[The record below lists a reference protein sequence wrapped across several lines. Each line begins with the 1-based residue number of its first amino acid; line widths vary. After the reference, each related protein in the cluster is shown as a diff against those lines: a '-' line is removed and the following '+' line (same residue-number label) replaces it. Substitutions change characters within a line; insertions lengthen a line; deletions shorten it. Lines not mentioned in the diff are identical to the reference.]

1 MRIFGHR
8 GACGYLPENTLESM
22 WLAVEQSVDGIEFD
36 VIPTRDGVLVVR
48 HENELSLTT
57 NVAELPQ
64 FADRFREG
72 IADGKRLEGWFCEDF
87 TAAEIAELRA
97 RERLPQYRAESANH
111 DGRYRVPTLQQVLT
125 DSRLAQTPLIIEVKH
140 GDFFESIGLDTVP
153 LVAADLE
160 AADWRAAGREIIVES
175 FDFDVLQR
183 LRDAIGRPASF
194 VFLTDHERVPG
205 SERDLREYWVEVA
218 AEFDGV
224 AIDLHLLAEP
234 GLVAQLRGLGLQVY
248 GYTAR
253 VEFARGDVAG
263 YHRRIFELGADAI
276 FSDQPDQ
283 LRRDVAA
290 LL

>member
-22 WLAVEQSVDGIEFD
+22 WLALEQGVDGIEFD
-36 VIPTRDGVLVVR
+36 VIPTKDAALVIR

-57 NVAELPQ
+57 NVALLPQ

-72 IADGKRLEGWFCEDF
+72 IADGKKLQGWFCEDF
-87 TAAEIAELRA
+87 TVAELAELKA
-97 RERLPQYRAESANH
+97 RERMPQYRPDSAAH
-111 DGRYRVPTLQQVLT
+111 DGLYQIPTLQQVLT
-125 DSRLAQTPLIIEVKH
+125 DARLAQTPLIIEVKH
-140 GDFFESIGLDTVP
+140 GDFFESIGLDSVP
-153 LVAADLE
+153 LLARELE
-160 AADWRAAGREIIVES
+160 LVGWRDSGRQIIVES

-194 VFLTDHERVPG
+194 VFLTDHQRVP
-205 SERDLREYWVEVA
+205 SDPTALAEYWKA
-218 AEFDGV
+218 AVDEFDGIAV
-224 AIDLHLLAEP
+224 DLKLLSEP
-234 GLVAQLRGLGLQVY
+234 GLAAHLHSLGTEVF

-253 VEFARGDVAG
+253 VEFAQGDVPG
-263 YHRRIFELGADAI
+263 YHQRLFALGADAL

-283 LRRDVAA
+283 LRRDVAP